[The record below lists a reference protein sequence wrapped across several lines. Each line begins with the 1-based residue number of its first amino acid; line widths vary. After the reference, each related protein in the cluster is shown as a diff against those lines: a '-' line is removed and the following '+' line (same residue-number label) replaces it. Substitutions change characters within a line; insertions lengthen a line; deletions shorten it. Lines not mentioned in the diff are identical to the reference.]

1 MNKTNE
7 SYNNFDWKK
16 YKQYYKDLKD
26 ISNKKDAIDH
36 WLKFGKKEN
45 RIFFKLGQE
54 SDKKLNT
61 DLDKD
66 KDKEYDNFH
75 WKIYIENY
83 PDLKEIKSKKEAWTH
98 WINYGKK
105 EKRVLY
111 SLHEKEKEEYLKLKV
126 KEEETFLNNENENE
140 NKNKNLI
147 LKPFYSNYGL
157 HYFGWEGVMKHLLD
171 NIQRNNE
178 LKQYKFKEKIFLDEW
193 IEKLLIWG
201 NKLKNK
207 EFLQEIKENN
217 YKWISF
223 LHNPPFNKYYN
234 MENIEKKK
242 LEKHVL
248 FNEELL
254 NKKVFDILD
263 LKYPK
268 IKENIKYLYTLSNSH
283 KKYIYNFYPEY
294 RNKLVSVYHPIDLHT
309 EPNKIFNFN
318 EFKESKS
325 KRIFHI
331 GWWLRNFKTF
341 IDICFPCGFQKNI
354 LVKKDFEREWNY
366 ISSDFELKKINVIK
380 EVNKEEYEKI
390 FRNAC
395 IFCDMEDAVANNVVL
410 ECIKFNTPIIVKKI
424 DSIVE
429 YLGEDYPLYFS
440 STEDLAQIEF
450 STTEEFLSMI
460 SSAHD
465 YLLNK
470 NKKHLELRVFNK
482 KILYDLHKL
491 ATNDNQYSLTWF
503 CFIENENQLQ
513 LIPSF
518 IEQFKNQTIL
528 KKIILKFMI
537 HEKVDLNQEISE
549 IIEKNENIECILI
562 KQENTYYYECLN
574 VCLDNTT
581 TEYLTIVNI
590 HHDFSSEF
598 SSKHVEYLDNN
609 PNCDIA
615 FSSFTIKSFNNDNDS
630 DNNSDN
636 EKDFFYEKEEQI
648 FIDEFDNKPVPT
660 TSFVWRKKMH
670 SIVYYF
676 DSFDKKDELEPY
688 FHIFLKKCLLSHLN
702 MCCVSNE
709 ILLCICN

>member
-1 MNKTNE
+1 MYKRNSMNKTHE
-7 SYNNFDWKK
+7 SYDNFDWIK
-16 YKQYYKDLKD
+16 YTKYYKDLKN
-26 ISNKKDAIDH
+26 ISNKKNAFDH
-36 WLKFGKKEN
+36 WLKYGKKEN
-45 RIFFKLGQE
+45 RIFFKLGHD
-54 SDKKLNT
+54 SDKNSNT
-61 DLDKD
+61 DFE
-66 KDKEYDNFH
+66 KEYDNFN

-83 PDLKEIKSKKEAWTH
+83 PDLKEIKSKKEAWIH
-98 WINYGKK
+98 WISHGKK

-111 SLHEKEKEEYLKLKV
+111 SLHEKEMQDYLKLKV
-126 KEEETFLNNENENE
+126 KEEEISLNNENE
-140 NKNKNLI
+140 NLI

-193 IEKLLIWG
+193 IEKLFIWG
-201 NKLKNK
+201 NKFKNT
-207 EFLQEIKENN
+207 EFLQEIEENN

-223 LHNPPFNKYYN
+223 LHNPPFNNYYN
-234 MENIEKKK
+234 LDNMEKEE
-242 LEKHVL
+242 LEKNVL
-248 FNEELL
+248 FNENLL
-254 NKKVFDILD
+254 NKNVFETIDT
-263 LKYPK
+263 KYPK

-283 KKYIYNFYPEY
+283 KKYIYNSYPEY
-294 RNKLVSVYHPIDLHT
+294 RNKLVSVYHPIDLKT

-325 KRIFHI
+325 KQIFHI

-341 IDICFPCGFQKNI
+341 IDICFPSGFQKNI

-366 ISSDFELKKINVIK
+366 ISSDFDLTNIQVIK
-380 EVNKEEYEKI
+380 HLNNEEYEKI

-424 DSIVE
+424 DSIIE

-440 STEDLAQIEF
+440 TPEDLSRIEF

-470 NKKHLELRVFNK
+470 NKKDLELHAFNK

-491 ATNDNQYSLTWF
+491 ATNNNQYSLTWF
-503 CFIENENQLQ
+503 CFIENENQIQ

-518 IEQFKNQTIL
+518 IEQFKNQIFL
-528 KKIILKFMI
+528 EKIILKFII
-537 HEKVDLNQEISE
+537 HEKVDFNQEVSE
-549 IIEKNENIECILI
+549 IIEKNENIECIFI
-562 KQENTYYYECLN
+562 KEENSCYYECLN
-574 VCLDNTT
+574 VCLDNTS

-590 HHDFSSEF
+590 QDVFLPEF
-598 SSKHVEYLDNN
+598 SSKHIDYLDNN

-615 FSSFTIKSFNNDNDS
+615 FSNFTIKGFMNEENENEYEEINN
-630 DNNSDN
+630 
-636 EKDFFYEKEEQI
+636 KYEKGEQI

-660 TSFVWRKKMH
+660 TSFVWRKKIH

-676 DSFDKKDELEPY
+676 ESFTIEKKDELEPY
-688 FHIFLKKCLLSHLN
+688 FHVFLKKCLHSHLN
-702 MCCVSNE
+702 ICCISDE
-709 ILLCICN
+709 IFSQKL

>member
-98 WINYGKK
+98 WISYGKK

-223 LHNPPFNKYYN
+223 LHNPPFKNYYN
-234 MENIEKKK
+234 MENMEKKK

-254 NKKVFDILD
+254 NKNVFDILD

-366 ISSDFELKKINVIK
+366 ISSDFELKKNQR
-380 EVNKEEYEKI
+380 NK
-390 FRNAC
+390 
-395 IFCDMEDAVANNVVL
+395 
-410 ECIKFNTPIIVKKI
+410 
-424 DSIVE
+424 
-429 YLGEDYPLYFS
+429 G
-440 STEDLAQIEF
+440 
-450 STTEEFLSMI
+450 
-460 SSAHD
+460 
-465 YLLNK
+465 
-470 NKKHLELRVFNK
+470 
-482 KILYDLHKL
+482 
-491 ATNDNQYSLTWF
+491 
-503 CFIENENQLQ
+503 
-513 LIPSF
+513 
-518 IEQFKNQTIL
+518 
-528 KKIILKFMI
+528 
-537 HEKVDLNQEISE
+537 
-549 IIEKNENIECILI
+549 
-562 KQENTYYYECLN
+562 
-574 VCLDNTT
+574 
-581 TEYLTIVNI
+581 
-590 HHDFSSEF
+590 
-598 SSKHVEYLDNN
+598 SK
-609 PNCDIA
+609 
-615 FSSFTIKSFNNDNDS
+615 
-630 DNNSDN
+630 
-636 EKDFFYEKEEQI
+636 
-648 FIDEFDNKPVPT
+648 
-660 TSFVWRKKMH
+660 
-670 SIVYYF
+670 
-676 DSFDKKDELEPY
+676 
-688 FHIFLKKCLLSHLN
+688 
-702 MCCVSNE
+702 
-709 ILLCICN
+709 